1 MCHDHNDPKS
11 FENLCELAKI
21 LRSPTGCPW
30 DREQTIQSMLKG
42 VEEEAHEVKQAI
54 ENGDHSNL
62 REELGDLLF
71 QIVMIAQIA
80 EEHKYFKMSDVLVDI
95 DHKIRSR
102 HTWVFGEDKATTPEE
117 ALALWKI
124 NKQKEKEAKGKK

>member
-1 MCHDHNDPKS
+1 MSHDPKHDPQT
-11 FENLCELAKI
+11 FENLCELASI

-30 DREQTIQSMLKG
+30 DREQTIQSMLAG

-54 ENGDHSNL
+54 ENGDHTNL
-62 REELGDLLF
+62 SEELGDLLF

-80 EEHKYFKMSDVLVDI
+80 EEKGYFKMSDVLSGI

-102 HTWVFGEDKATTPEE
+102 HTWVFGDDKASTPEE
-117 ALALWKI
+117 ALALWKR
-124 NKQKEKEAKGKK
+124 NKQIEKNK